1 MKEIITS
8 IEISAPAGIVW
19 RILTDLKRF
28 PDWNPFIRA
37 AVGDVRE
44 GTRLRVHA
52 APPGVPSVTFKPTVT
67 RVIPGQEF
75 RWIAHLLIPGL
86 LDGEH
91 IFEIEP
97 LGENGIRFIQR
108 EQLRGLLLPILWSIL
123 NVSTRQGFEAM
134 NAALKRQAEGKAS

>member
-1 MKEIITS
+1 
-8 IEISAPAGIVW
+8 
-19 RILTDLKRF
+19 
-28 PDWNPFIRA
+28 
-37 AVGDVRE
+37 
-44 GTRLRVHA
+44 
-52 APPGVPSVTFKPTVT
+52 
-67 RVIPGQEF
+67 
-75 RWIAHLLIPGL
+75 

-108 EQLRGLLLPILWSIL
+108 EHLRGLLLPILWSIL